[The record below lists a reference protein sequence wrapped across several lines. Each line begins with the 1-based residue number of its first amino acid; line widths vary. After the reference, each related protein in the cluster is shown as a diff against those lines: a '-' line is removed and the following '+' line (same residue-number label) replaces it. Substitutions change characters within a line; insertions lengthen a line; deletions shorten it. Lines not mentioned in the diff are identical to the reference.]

1 MLSGF
6 GFGQTYTFT
15 NAGATGR
22 EGPEQSD
29 INSAYLGTNL
39 ESKVTINARGI
50 QEWTVPAS
58 GTYRI
63 EAWGASGGN
72 SGSNGNGNGGRGAK
86 VNGNFTLQKN
96 SILRLIIGQQGLSA
110 PYEAGGGGDQ
120 VGEYENEAPAVDVRN
135 QSVPQFAAGHWHS
148 DAEVVRRRGRI

>member
-1 MLSGF
+1 M
-6 GFGQTYTFT
+6 
-15 NAGATGR
+15 
-22 EGPEQSD
+22 EQPDARVRQSN

-39 ESKVTINARGI
+39 ESKVTINTRGV

-72 SGSNGNGNGGRGAK
+72 SGSNGNGNGGHGAK
-86 VNGNFTLQKN
+86 LNGNFTLQKN

-110 PYEAGGGGDQ
+110 PYCMWRWRHLHFFNITDTVPLLVAGGGGGGGKSSDGKNAEVIIMVHQ
-120 VGEYENEAPAVDVRN
+120 VG
-135 QSVPQFAAGHWHS
+135 
-148 DAEVVRRRGRI
+148 